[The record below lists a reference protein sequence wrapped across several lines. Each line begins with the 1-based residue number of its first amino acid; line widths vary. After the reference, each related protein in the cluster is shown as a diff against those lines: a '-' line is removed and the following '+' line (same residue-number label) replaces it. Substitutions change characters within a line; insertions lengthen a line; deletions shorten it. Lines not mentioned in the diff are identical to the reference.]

1 MALCPSGRSRLQVFL
16 RSIPRRYFR
25 PLPEGKTFD
34 SQKGVLEFIDSH
46 GTGAGAARNGRSWRT
61 SELRLKSY
69 EDLHRLWFLLLKERN
84 MLLTEK
90 AWCTTNRHHW
100 ENGESNLYKVKRS
113 MARIK
118 VVVGERIRAHRSL
131 EGRQALREEKLGLQS
146 LVGETDT
153 PNESRGSGEVLDSK
167 GEETES
173 GERGS
178 ANDVDTSSSN
188 TDNPIRKS

>member
-1 MALCPSGRSRLQVFL
+1 MAFCLSGRANVQVFL
-16 RSIPRRYFR
+16 RSVPRRYFR

-69 EDLHRLWFLLLKERN
+69 EDLHRIWFLLLKERN

-90 AWCTTNRHHW
+90 AWCKTNRHHW

-113 MARIK
+113 MARVK
-118 VVVGERIRAHRSL
+118 GVVGERIRAHRYL
-131 EGRQALREEKLGLQS
+131 QGRQALREEKLGLKS
-146 LVGETDT
+146 LVEDTDVT
-153 PNESRGSGEVLDSK
+153 TASRGPGKVPVSHS
-167 GEETES
+167 EEIAN
-173 GERGS
+173 GERNS
-178 ANDVDTSSSN
+178 ANDIDESSGDAN
-188 TDNPIRKS
+188 KPIGKL